1 MKMKVEFHY
10 LPEFERR
17 AKVLAKKYKSFRQDY
32 DDFLDSLEE
41 APFQG
46 TSLGGGVYK
55 TRMQIVSKGKGKSGG
70 ARVSGPIAF
79 INNLEVV
86 SGWGN
91 GFVLTY
97 NLKKIEP
104 DRISITFLSIF
115 DKSDMENVSDSY
127 IKSLVKDAT

>member
-1 MKMKVEFHY
+1 MKVEFHY

-17 AKVLAKKYKSFRQDY
+17 AKALAKKYKSFRQNY

-46 TSLGGGVYK
+46 TSLGSGVYK
-55 TRMQIVSKGKGKSGG
+55 TRMQIVSKGKGKGKSGG
-70 ARVSGPIAF
+70 AR
-79 INNLEVV
+79 
-86 SGWGN
+86 
-91 GFVLTY
+91 VLTY

>member
-1 MKMKVEFHY
+1 MRQKLLEPNFRMLEIY
-10 LPEFERR
+10 LNENEGRISLSPEFERR

-32 DDFLDSLEE
+32 DDFLDSLE

-70 ARVSGPIAF
+70 AR
-79 INNLEVV
+79 
-86 SGWGN
+86 
-91 GFVLTY
+91 VLTY

-127 IKSLVKDAT
+127 IKSLVKEVIL

>member
-1 MKMKVEFHY
+1 MLEIYLNKMKVEFHY

-17 AKVLAKKYKSFRQDY
+17 VKALAKKYKSFRQDY
-32 DDFLDSLEE
+32 DDFLDSLEK

-70 ARVSGPIAF
+70 AR
-79 INNLEVV
+79 
-86 SGWGN
+86 
-91 GFVLTY
+91 VLTY

-127 IKSLVKDAT
+127 IKSLVKEAIL

>member
-1 MKMKVEFHY
+1 MKVEFHY

-17 AKVLAKKYKSFRQDY
+17 AKALAKKYKSFRQNY

-46 TSLGGGVYK
+46 TSLGSGVYK
-55 TRMQIVSKGKGKSGG
+55 TRMQIVSKGKSGG
-70 ARVSGPIAF
+70 AR
-79 INNLEVV
+79 
-86 SGWGN
+86 
-91 GFVLTY
+91 VLTY

>member
-17 AKVLAKKYKSFRQDY
+17 AR
-32 DDFLDSLEE
+32 
-41 APFQG
+41 
-46 TSLGGGVYK
+46 
-55 TRMQIVSKGKGKSGG
+55 
-70 ARVSGPIAF
+70 
-79 INNLEVV
+79 
-86 SGWGN
+86 
-91 GFVLTY
+91 VLTY

-127 IKSLVKDAT
+127 IKSLVKEAIL

>member
-32 DDFLDSLEE
+32 DDFLDSLEK

-70 ARVSGPIAF
+70 AR
-79 INNLEVV
+79 
-86 SGWGN
+86 
-91 GFVLTY
+91 VLTY

-127 IKSLVKDAT
+127 IKSLVKEAIL

>member
-1 MKMKVEFHY
+1 MPVIYLNKMMVNFIISLNLSGEPK
-10 LPEFERR
+10 LW
-17 AKVLAKKYKSFRQDY
+17 AKKYKSFRQDY

-70 ARVSGPIAF
+70 ARV
-79 INNLEVV
+79 
-86 SGWGN
+86 
-91 GFVLTY
+91 LTY

-127 IKSLVKDAT
+127 IKSLVKEAIL

>member
-1 MKMKVEFHY
+1 MLEIYLNKMKVEFHY

-17 AKVLAKKYKSFRQDY
+17 AKALAKKYKSFRQDY
-32 DDFLDSLEE
+32 DDFLDSLEK

-55 TRMQIVSKGKGKSGG
+55 TRMQIVSKG
-70 ARVSGPIAF
+70 AR
-79 INNLEVV
+79 
-86 SGWGN
+86 
-91 GFVLTY
+91 VLTY

-127 IKSLVKDAT
+127 IKSLVKEAIL